1 MESQGE
7 RLLQNLVD
15 HEQALVAK
23 VEEAKG
29 EAAEIISEAE
39 AKARKIK
46 ADANTRAETLSKEQA
61 ETTRAEGER
70 SRKEVM
76 DEAERGVQALR
87 AQAKKNKAKAV
98 KLVMERVLP

>member
-7 RLLQNLVD
+7 KLLQNLVD

-23 VEEAKG
+23 VEGAKG

-39 AKARKIK
+39 VRAKKIK
-46 ADANTRAETLSKEQA
+46 ADANARAETLSKEQA
-61 ETTRAEGER
+61 ETTRVEGER

-76 DEAERGVQALR
+76 DESERGVQTLR
-87 AQAKKNKAKAV
+87 AQAEKHKDKAV